1 MIRDTRVRGD
11 DETIRKALSQAD
23 TMILR
28 TLLYQLDGDRSG
40 IDFPLITVPVWG
52 GAIQAEIVDP
62 QYDEAIREKA
72 FALLKKWRDEDRPV
86 PAPPSLDKIFELMEI
101 AGGIKLTKEEQ
112 QVGLEELA
120 IELYPRKVELDK
132 SKASPD
138 KVKNFH
144 VLVIGSGVGGIASGV
159 YLEQAGIPYTV
170 VTKDGGV
177 GGTWYRNTYPDA
189 RVDVA
194 SHHYSFTFETPYPW
208 KHYFAPQPEIVEYM
222 EHCAK
227 KHGVMDHIRF
237 HTEVLAMT
245 WNEGK
250 SVWDVKLRLPSG
262 KEVDEQYNAVISS
275 VGLFNEASWPDFE
288 GLHDFKGKLFH
299 TSEWDHSYDYDGK
312 RIGIIGTGPSNMQL
326 APKVA
331 KTAAHL
337 TIFQRTPG
345 WVIPMPDYRSPISK
359 EHRWLMDNVPYYDNW
374 HRFRHFAANMNASEE
389 AMTIDP
395 TWNKPGSASRGNEM
409 MREFFAGYAKE
420 KVGARPGLVEKVV
433 PNYPPMAKRPIMDN
447 GWYDALLRPNV
458 ELVTEGVKKITEK
471 GVVTNDGREHELDLL
486 VIGVGF
492 ATNKFLFPMKITGR
506 GGVVLEDVWS
516 KDGARAYLGVTIPKF
531 PNLFCLYGPN
541 TNPKGGGIFMWEE
554 LQARY
559 SILCIKEL
567 IESGKHSID
576 VKQEVHD
583 DYNKRMDKVLETQ
596 IWMDKSQKSY
606 YRNEFER
613 VDVNMP
619 WLPKEFFVWG
629 LKPNMQEF
637 NIE

>member
-1 MIRDTRVRGD
+1 VIRDTHVRGD

-28 TLLYQLDGDRSG
+28 TLLYQLEDDKSAT
-40 IDFPLITVPVWG
+40 DFPLITVPVWG
-52 GAIQAEIVDP
+52 GAIHAEIVDP
-62 QYDEAIREKA
+62 QYDEQIREKA
-72 FALLKKWRDEDRPV
+72 FHMLKKWRDEKRPMPPV
-86 PAPPSLDKIFELMEI
+86 PSLEKIYELMQI
-101 AGGIKLTKEEQ
+101 CGGIELTEGERA
-112 QVGLEELA
+112 VGLEELA
-120 IELYPRKVELDK
+120 VEQYPRKVELDK
-132 SKASPD
+132 SKATPD
-138 KVKNFH
+138 KVKNFQ
-144 VLVIGSGVGGIASGV
+144 VLVIGTGVGGIAAGV

-194 SHHYSFTFETPYPW
+194 SHHYSFSFETPYPW
-208 KHYFAPQPEIVEYM
+208 KHYFAPQKEIQEYM

-245 WNEGK
+245 WSEAK

-262 KEVDEQYNAVISS
+262 KEVNEQYNAVISS
-275 VGLFNEASWPDFE
+275 VGLFNEASMPDFE
-288 GLHDFKGKLFH
+288 GIDSFKGRMFH
-299 TSEWDHSYDYDGK
+299 TSDWDHSYDYDDK
-312 RIGIIGTGPSNMQL
+312 RIGLIGTGPSNMQL
-326 APKVA
+326 APKLA

-337 TIFQRTPG
+337 TIFQRTAG
-345 WVIPMPDYRSPISK
+345 WVIPMPDYRSPISN
-359 EHRWLMDNVPYYDNW
+359 ELRWLIDNVPYYDNW
-374 HRFRHFAANMNASEE
+374 YRFRHFVANMTASAESYV
-389 AMTIDP
+389 IDP
-395 TWNKPGSASRGNEM
+395 KWNKPGSINALNEK
-409 MREFFAGYAKE
+409 MRDFLSGYVKE
-420 KVGARPGLVEKVV
+420 KVGSRPDLVEKCI
-433 PNYPPMAKRPIMDN
+433 PGYPAMAKRPIMDN
-447 GWYDALLRPNV
+447 GWFDALLRPNV
-458 ELVTEGVKKITEK
+458 ELVTDGVKKITEK
-471 GVVTNDGREHELDLL
+471 GIVSNDGREREFDLI

-492 ATNKFLFPMKITGR
+492 ATSKFLYPMKITGR
-506 GGVVLEDVWS
+506 DGVVLEDIWS

-567 IESGKHSID
+567 IESGKKSID
-576 VKQEVHD
+576 VKQDVHD
-583 DYNKRMDKVLETQ
+583 DYNRRMDKALETQ
-596 IWMDKSQKSY
+596 IWMDMSQKSY

-619 WLPKEFFVWG
+619 WMPKEFFAWG
-629 LKPNMQEF
+629 LKPNFKEF
-637 NIE
+637 EIK